1 MEEMTLEQGFNK
13 LDEIIEKLE
22 GKDLSLEEAFL
33 VYAEGMKMLKFCND
47 SIDRVEKKML
57 IMNEQGDYDEF

>member
-1 MEEMTLEQGFNK
+1 MEEMTLEQGFEK
-13 LDEIIEKLE
+13 LDEMIEKLE
-22 GKDLSLEEAFL
+22 GKDLSLEEAFS

-57 IMNEQGDYDEF
+57 LINEQGDYDEF